1 MSCEAAGDT
10 ATLTIRSGFGD
21 LIGGIQPSHA
31 PLPALVTDVAVEQ
44 LGRRFDAQIGAQ
56 AAEIVVV
63 ATAAQV
69 PGTAQGAPTIVVS
82 APALLER
89 QLAIPGTPA
98 VRMNQVWAA
107 EDDGLASR
115 LEQDGFVL
123 EEAQASEPIESML
136 SQLPKSLA
144 MGMNAT
150 AAVAALGLV
159 AIGLSVGTY
168 FAQRRRDYEFAALR
182 AMGTTSRTIRG
193 TLVIEQSTL
202 LGFALLAGLGLGYAM
217 LKLVMPAVG
226 ESLGVA
232 FPPPLL
238 VVDWNGLGLAVIV
251 IALVTAVA
259 LALALRALMR
269 SSVTGVLRG
278 EAE

>member
-1 MSCEAAGDT
+1 M
-10 ATLTIRSGFGD
+10 
-21 LIGGIQPSHA
+21 
-31 PLPALVTDVAVEQ
+31 
-44 LGRRFDAQIGAQ
+44 
-56 AAEIVVV
+56 
-63 ATAAQV
+63 
-69 PGTAQGAPTIVVS
+69 
-82 APALLER
+82 
-89 QLAIPGTPA
+89 AIPGTP
-98 VRMNQVWAA
+98 VVTVNQVWAA
-107 EDDGLASR
+107 EDDGLAST
-115 LEQDGFVL
+115 LERDGFVL
-123 EEAQASEPIESML
+123 EEAQASEPIEGML

-159 AIGLSVGTY
+159 AIGVSVGTY

-182 AMGTTSRTIRG
+182 AMGTTSRTIRT

-202 LGFALLAGLGLGYAM
+202 LIFALLAGLVLGYAM

-238 VVDWNGLGLAVIV
+238 VVDWDGLGIALIV

-259 LALALRALMR
+259 LGLALRALMR

>member
-1 MSCEAAGDT
+1 
-10 ATLTIRSGFGD
+10 
-21 LIGGIQPSHA
+21 
-31 PLPALVTDVAVEQ
+31 
-44 LGRRFDAQIGAQ
+44 
-56 AAEIVVV
+56 
-63 ATAAQV
+63 
-69 PGTAQGAPTIVVS
+69 
-82 APALLER
+82 
-89 QLAIPGTPA
+89 
-98 VRMNQVWAA
+98 MNQVWAA
-107 EDDGLASR
+107 EDDGLVAR
-115 LEQDGFVL
+115 LERDGFVL
-123 EEAQASEPIESML
+123 EETQASAPIEGML

-182 AMGTTSRTIRG
+182 AMGTTSRSIRG

-217 LKLVMPAVG
+217 LELVMPVVG
-226 ESLGVA
+226 TSLGVTY
-232 FPPPLL
+232 PPPLL
-238 VVDWNGLGLAVIV
+238 VVDWNGLGIAVIV

-259 LALALRALMR
+259 LALALRALLR